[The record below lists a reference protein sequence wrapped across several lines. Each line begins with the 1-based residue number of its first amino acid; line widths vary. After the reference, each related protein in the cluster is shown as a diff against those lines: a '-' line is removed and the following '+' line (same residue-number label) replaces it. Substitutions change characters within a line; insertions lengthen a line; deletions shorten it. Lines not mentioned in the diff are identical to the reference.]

1 MSMRSYA
8 DYDDAT
14 IALVHRASL
23 THAIAL
29 DTGLTGVPFGALL
42 LLSRW
47 AQKTLSQCLKRQ
59 IREGMAR
66 VEMRGPGIEVANKS
80 TWPYFLT
87 YDGHTRALELIR
99 SGRELWQPPV
109 YDAPIVDQGDKR
121 FAQARAARNRR
132 MLAVR

>member
-1 MSMRSYA
+1 
-8 DYDDAT
+8 
-14 IALVHRASL
+14 
-23 THAIAL
+23 
-29 DTGLTGVPFGALL
+29 
-42 LLSRW
+42 
-47 AQKTLSQCLKRQ
+47 
-59 IREGMAR
+59 MAR

-87 YDGHTRALELIR
+87 HDGRTRALELIR